1 MSARRAAL
9 ATLVATLAGCSLVH
23 PPEPDV
29 PASVTAPAAPSP
41 EFHAPPLDAP
51 AVATAPMEAR
61 SLLGNAPF
69 YDVDG
74 HRYFVRDGSVG
85 DMERGVA
92 SWYGRKFHGRRT
104 ANGERFDMHDMT
116 AAHPTMPL
124 PSRVRVTNL
133 ENGRSVVVRVNDR
146 GPFKS
151 DRILDVSYAAAQEL
165 GMIETG
171 TALVEVQTLETP
183 HPLTGIQPSRLYAQ
197 VGAFG
202 ETGNARRMAQQ
213 LRRRGFDDVAVRA
226 TDRGGTTLQRV
237 LVGPVDSAPDLDE
250 LVARLQDAGFGDAR
264 LAID

>member
-116 AAHPTMPL
+116 AAHRTLPL

-133 ENGRSVVVRVNDR
+133 ETGRSVIVRVNDR
-146 GPFKS
+146 GPFK
-151 DRILDVSYAAAQEL
+151 DGRIIDLSHAAARKL
-165 GMIETG
+165 GISG
-171 TALVEVQTLETP
+171 IGKVEVRR
-183 HPLTGIQPSRLYAQ
+183 LTHAEIRSGSWKLPTAPR
-197 VGAFG
+197 
-202 ETGNARRMAQQ
+202 
-213 LRRRGFDDVAVRA
+213 VA
-226 TDRGGTTLQRV
+226 
-237 LVGPVDSAPDLDE
+237 SSS
-250 LVARLQDAGFGDAR
+250 VAE
-264 LAID
+264 

>member
-1 MSARRAAL
+1 MFARRAAL

-23 PPEPDV
+23 PPEPDI
-29 PASVTAPAAPSP
+29 PAASSP
-41 EFHAPPLDAP
+41 ESSVPPLEAP
-51 AVATAPMEAR
+51 IVSTAPMEAR
-61 SLLGNAPF
+61 SLLGNPPF

-74 HRYFVRDGSVG
+74 HRYFVHDGSIG

-92 SWYGRKFHGRRT
+92 SWYGRRFHGRRT

-183 HPLTGIQPSRLYAQ
+183 HPLTGIQPFRLYAQ